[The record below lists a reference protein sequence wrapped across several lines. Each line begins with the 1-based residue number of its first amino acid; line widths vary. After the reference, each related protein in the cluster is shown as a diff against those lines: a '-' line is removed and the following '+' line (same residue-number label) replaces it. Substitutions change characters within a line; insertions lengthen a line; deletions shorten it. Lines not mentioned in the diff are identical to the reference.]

1 MPGSLLVL
9 FAIIGL
15 ALGFGIV
22 NGFNDAAN
30 AIAIP
35 IGTRALSPR
44 NAIILAA
51 VLNFVGCVTGTQV
64 ARTVGRDILIPEA
77 ITYQVVIASLL
88 STDLWGFVAT
98 YWGLPISLT
107 HGLLAGLAGAGI
119 AVYGFKAIVW
129 RGMLPALVAVVVAPA
144 LGLVFGYIIMLGFYW
159 TLKPVDPTKIQRV
172 FSKLQFLSASFNA
185 YTHGLNDGQKG
196 IAVLTMGL
204 VIYSGNTDLW
214 NRIPFWVMALAAF
227 AISYGTATGG
237 WQVIKTL
244 GMNIT
249 SLRPVTGFAA
259 ELASAGVAEIASL
272 LGIPISTTHLISAS
286 IVGVGATKRLS
297 AVRWGVARRIMV
309 AWIITFPLCGGL
321 SYIFAIIMKLIWH

>member
-9 FAIIGL
+9 FLIIALAI
-15 ALGFGIV
+15 GFGIV

-44 NAIILAA
+44 NAIILATI
-51 VLNFVGCVTGTQV
+51 LNFVGCVTGTQV

-77 ITYQVVIASLL
+77 ITYQVVIAGLL
-88 STDLWGFVAT
+88 SADLWGFVAT

-107 HGLLAGLAGAGI
+107 HGLLAALAGAGI
-119 AVYGFKAIVW
+119 AVYGFEAIVW
-129 RGMLPALVAVVVAPA
+129 RGMLPALAAIVVAPA
-144 LGLVFGYIIMLGFYW
+144 LGLVFGYIVILCFYW
-159 TLKPVDPTKIQRV
+159 TLKSTDPTKIHRS
-172 FSKLQFLSASFNA
+172 FSKLQFFSASFNA

-204 VIYSGNTDLW
+204 VIYSGNADLW
-214 NRIPFWVMALAAF
+214 NHIPFWVMALAAF
-227 AISYGTATGG
+227 AISYGTASGG

-259 ELASAGVAEIASL
+259 EFASAGVTELASL
-272 LGIPISTTHLISAS
+272 WGIPVSTTHLISAS
-286 IVGVGATKRLS
+286 IVGVGAAKRLT
-297 AVRWGVARRIMV
+297 AVRWGIASKIMA
-309 AWIITFPLCGGL
+309 AWLITFPLCGGL
-321 SYIFAIIMKLIWH
+321 SYIFAFIMKTIWH